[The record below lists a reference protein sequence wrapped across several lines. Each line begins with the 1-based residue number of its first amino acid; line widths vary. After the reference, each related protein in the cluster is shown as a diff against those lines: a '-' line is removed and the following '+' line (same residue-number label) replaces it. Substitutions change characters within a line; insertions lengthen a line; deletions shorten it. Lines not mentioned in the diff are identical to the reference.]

1 MIKLMGLIMMVIAVE
16 FFFAGLKPIVQ
27 SMLNIVPS

>member
-1 MIKLMGLIMMVIAVE
+1 MTKLMGLIMMVIAVE

-27 SMLNIVPS
+27 NMLLP